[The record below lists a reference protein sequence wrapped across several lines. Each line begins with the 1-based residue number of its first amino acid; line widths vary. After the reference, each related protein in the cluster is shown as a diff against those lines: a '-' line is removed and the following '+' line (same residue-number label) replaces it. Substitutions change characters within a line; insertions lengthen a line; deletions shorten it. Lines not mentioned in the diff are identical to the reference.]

1 MSEITSSRFS
11 QSTENNSK
19 NKKYS
24 IASSQLNF
32 IPNEFTPKDEYQNYM
47 YIKKEKNINLTKL
60 ELLKNRI
67 NNLKQQEQKS
77 MRQIALLQE
86 KEEKKKNIIKLKN
99 ENKKMVEQHRKK
111 ELDRFMLIKKK
122 IQEVRQAEI
131 NNMNNSILKR
141 IENLNKKAIKIKKS
155 KNDIKN
161 RINLN
166 NNIILNKN
174 RMKYERA
181 KTSSIFHKDKN
192 MIMQAEKEE
201 LKRKKRIEMIN
212 KEKRQNVSLEKRI
225 ELLEQEEEKYLSLIK
240 QSKLIKQKLKYSL
253 TNNNIMGKSLINKS
267 VDNFSNDNKIK
278 ENSKKYKFK
287 KLNTKDNYKVK
298 NIKMNVNNN
307 DRRMLH
313 NSLDLSF
320 IDNYYNKM
328 NKLYNNQKNEKNL
341 FYQKL
346 MEKNV
351 SKSCSN
357 KIWKNE
363 NISFEKRKEKDYS
376 NIL

>member
-24 IASSQLNF
+24 IASSQLNY
-32 IPNEFTPKDEYQNYM
+32 IPNEFNPKDEYQDYL

-77 MRQIALLQE
+77 IKQIALLQE
-86 KEEKKKNIIKLKN
+86 KEEKKKKIIKLKN
-99 ENKKMVEQHRKK
+99 ENKKLLEQHKKK
-111 ELDRFMLIKKK
+111 EMDRFMLIKRK
-122 IQEVRQAEI
+122 IQEVRQSQI
-131 NNMNNSILKR
+131 NNLNNSVMR
-141 IENLNKKAIKIKKS
+141 RNENLNKKAIKIRKN

-161 RINLN
+161 KINRN
-166 NNIILNKN
+166 NNAILNMNK
-174 RMKYERA
+174 MKYEKA

-225 ELLEQEEEKYLSLIK
+225 ELLEQEEEKYLTLIK
-240 QSKLIKQKLKYSL
+240 QSKLIKQKLKFNL
-253 TNNNIMGKSLINKS
+253 TNNNIISKSFMNKS
-267 VDNFSNDNKIK
+267 VDNFNNDSNKIK
-278 ENSKKYKFK
+278 QNNKKNKFR
-287 KLNTKDNYKVK
+287 KLNTKDNFKFK
-298 NIKMNVNNN
+298 NIKMNVN
-307 DRRMLH
+307 DKRMLH

-328 NKLYNNQKNEKNL
+328 NKLYNNQKNEKTL
-341 FYQKL
+341 FYRKL
-346 MEKNV
+346 MERSG
-351 SKSCSN
+351 SKSCTN

-363 NISFEKRKEKDYS
+363 NLSYEKRKEKDYS
-376 NIL
+376 SIL

>member
-32 IPNEFTPKDEYQNYM
+32 IPKEFNPKDEYQNYM
-47 YIKKEKNINLTKL
+47 HIKKEKNINLTKL

-111 ELDRFMLIKKK
+111 EFDRFMLIKKK

-131 NNMNNSILKR
+131 NNMNNSVLKR
-141 IENLNKKAIKIKKS
+141 MENLNKKAIKIKKS
-155 KNDIKN
+155 KNEIKN
-161 RINLN
+161 RINRN

-253 TNNNIMGKSLINKS
+253 TNNNIAGKSFINKS
-267 VDNFSNDNKIK
+267 VDNFNNDNKIK
-278 ENSKKYKFK
+278 ENNKKYKFR

-298 NIKMNVNNN
+298 NIKMNVSIN

-328 NKLYNNQKNEKNL
+328 NKLYNNQKNEKTL

-346 MEKNV
+346 MERQG
-351 SKSCSN
+351 SKSCVN

-363 NISFEKRKEKDYS
+363 NISYEKRKEKDYS
-376 NIL
+376 SIL

>member
-24 IASSQLNF
+24 IASSQLNY
-32 IPNEFTPKDEYQNYM
+32 IPNEFNPKDEYQDYL

-77 MRQIALLQE
+77 IKQIALLQE
-86 KEEKKKNIIKLKN
+86 KEDKKKKIIKLKN
-99 ENKKMVEQHRKK
+99 ENKKLLEQHKKK
-111 ELDRFMLIKKK
+111 EMDRFMLIKRK
-122 IQEVRQAEI
+122 IQEVRQSQI
-131 NNMNNSILKR
+131 NNMNNSVMR
-141 IENLNKKAIKIKKS
+141 RNENLNKKAIKIRKN

-161 RINLN
+161 RINRN
-166 NNIILNKN
+166 NNAILNMNK
-174 RMKYERA
+174 MKYEKA

-225 ELLEQEEEKYLSLIK
+225 ELLEQEEEKYLTLIK
-240 QSKLIKQKLKYSL
+240 QSKLIKQKLKFNL
-253 TNNNIMGKSLINKS
+253 TNNNIISKSFMNKS
-267 VDNFSNDNKIK
+267 VDNFNNDSNKIK
-278 ENSKKYKFK
+278 QNNKKNKFR
-287 KLNTKDNYKVK
+287 KLNTKDNFKFK
-298 NIKMNVNNN
+298 NIKMNVN
-307 DRRMLH
+307 DKRMLH

-328 NKLYNNQKNEKNL
+328 NKLYNNQKNEKTL
-341 FYQKL
+341 FYRKL
-346 MEKNV
+346 MERSG
-351 SKSCSN
+351 SKSCTN

-363 NISFEKRKEKDYS
+363 NLSYEKRKEKDYS
-376 NIL
+376 SIL

>member
-1 MSEITSSRFS
+1 
-11 QSTENNSK
+11 
-19 NKKYS
+19 
-24 IASSQLNF
+24 
-32 IPNEFTPKDEYQNYM
+32 
-47 YIKKEKNINLTKL
+47 
-60 ELLKNRI
+60 
-67 NNLKQQEQKS
+67 
-77 MRQIALLQE
+77 
-86 KEEKKKNIIKLKN
+86 
-99 ENKKMVEQHRKK
+99 
-111 ELDRFMLIKKK
+111 
-122 IQEVRQAEI
+122 
-131 NNMNNSILKR
+131 
-141 IENLNKKAIKIKKS
+141 
-155 KNDIKN
+155 
-161 RINLN
+161 
-166 NNIILNKN
+166 
-174 RMKYERA
+174 MKYERA

-192 MIMQAEKEE
+192 MIIQAEKEE

-240 QSKLIKQKLKYSL
+240 QSKLIKQKLKYCL

-328 NKLYNNQKNEKNL
+328 NKLYNNQKDEKNL

-346 MEKNV
+346 MEKNAN
-351 SKSCSN
+351 KSCNN

>member
-24 IASSQLNF
+24 IASSQLNY
-32 IPNEFTPKDEYQNYM
+32 IPNEFNPKDEYQDYL

-77 MRQIALLQE
+77 IKQIALLQE
-86 KEEKKKNIIKLKN
+86 KEEKKKKIIKLKN
-99 ENKKMVEQHRKK
+99 ENKKLLEQHKKK
-111 ELDRFMLIKKK
+111 EMDRFMLIKRK
-122 IQEVRQAEI
+122 IQEVRQSQI
-131 NNMNNSILKR
+131 NNLNNSVMR
-141 IENLNKKAIKIKKS
+141 RNENLNKKAIKIRKN

-161 RINLN
+161 KINRN
-166 NNIILNKN
+166 NNAILNMNK
-174 RMKYERA
+174 MKYEKA

-225 ELLEQEEEKYLSLIK
+225 ELLEQEEEKYLTLIK
-240 QSKLIKQKLKYSL
+240 QSKLIKQKLKFNL
-253 TNNNIMGKSLINKS
+253 TNNNIISKSFMNKS
-267 VDNFSNDNKIK
+267 VDNFNNDRNKIK
-278 ENSKKYKFK
+278 QNNKKNKFR
-287 KLNTKDNYKVK
+287 KLNTKDNFKFK
-298 NIKMNVNNN
+298 NIKMNVN
-307 DRRMLH
+307 DKRMLH

-328 NKLYNNQKNEKNL
+328 NKLYNNQKNEKTL
-341 FYQKL
+341 FYRKL
-346 MEKNV
+346 MERSG
-351 SKSCSN
+351 SKSCTN

-363 NISFEKRKEKDYS
+363 NLSYEKRKEKDYS
-376 NIL
+376 SIL

>member
-24 IASSQLNF
+24 IASSQMNF

-131 NNMNNSILKR
+131 NNMNNSVLKR

-161 RINLN
+161 RINRN

-240 QSKLIKQKLKYSL
+240 QSKLIKQKLKYCL

-307 DRRMLH
+307 DRKMLH

-328 NKLYNNQKNEKNL
+328 NKLYNNQKDEKNL

-346 MEKNV
+346 MEKNAN
-351 SKSCSN
+351 KSCNN

>member
-24 IASSQLNF
+24 IASSQHNF
-32 IPNEFTPKDEYQNYM
+32 IPNEFSPKDEYQNYM

-111 ELDRFMLIKKK
+111 EFDRFMLIKKK

-131 NNMNNSILKR
+131 NNMNNSVLKR
-141 IENLNKKAIKIKKS
+141 MENLNKKAIKIKKS
-155 KNDIKN
+155 KNEIKN
-161 RINLN
+161 RINRN

-225 ELLEQEEEKYLSLIK
+225 ELLEHEEEKYLSLIK

-253 TNNNIMGKSLINKS
+253 TNNNS
-267 VDNFSNDNKIK
+267 NKIK
-278 ENSKKYKFK
+278 ENNKKDKFR
-287 KLNTKDNYKVK
+287 KLNTKDNFKFK
-298 NIKMNVNNN
+298 NIKMNVSIN

-363 NISFEKRKEKDYS
+363 DISYEKRKEKEYS